1 MTAFAEACRSLQSS
15 ATVPS
20 RHLPVKPGKFTN
32 RPAVAWLGISSG
44 SKIVSQMGIVQ
55 IKKIHGENNENRHL
69 NGKRRERFIFAD
81 FQLVLRL
88 LERHPVNV

>member
-1 MTAFAEACRSLQSS
+1 
-15 ATVPS
+15 
-20 RHLPVKPGKFTN
+20 
-32 RPAVAWLGISSG
+32 
-44 SKIVSQMGIVQ
+44 MGIVQ